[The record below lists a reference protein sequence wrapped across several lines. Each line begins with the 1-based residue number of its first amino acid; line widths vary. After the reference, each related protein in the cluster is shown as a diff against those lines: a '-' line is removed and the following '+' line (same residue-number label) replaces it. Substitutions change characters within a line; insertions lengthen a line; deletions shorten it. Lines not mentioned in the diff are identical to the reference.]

1 MITALRMVCLGSL
14 RSVPHGCGMGSVRS
28 RLCCAG
34 MGAARPGSVAS
45 RGRSPSMLPGVPAV
59 SRLRW
64 TRVSVRPGWHGC
76 PGDVRSRGVLE
87 GGVMEIGL
95 DGASAPNWLCVLAI
109 ACLVVIA
116 VIVAKTGPRG

>member
-28 RLCCAG
+28 RLRCAG
-34 MGAARPGSVAS
+34 MGAR
-45 RGRSPSMLPGVPAV
+45 PSMLPGVPAV
-59 SRLRW
+59 SWLRW
-64 TRVSVRPGWHGC
+64 TRVSVRPGRHGC
-76 PGDVRSRGVLE
+76 PGDVRFGDVLE